1 MIKALPSWER
11 PRERLSELGAQAL
24 SGIELLAV
32 LLGSGSGPG
41 RSALSLAQAILTG
54 LNAESGRAGGPD
66 DEGIEPALWW
76 LGGATVHDLIRHPG
90 LGEAKAAR
98 VVAAVELGKRV
109 CGARNQRPA
118 IRSPSDVGRLLGE
131 RLRHLDREH
140 FMTILLDTKNQ
151 LLATELV
158 SVGSLDTS
166 LVHPREVFKGAV
178 RRSASSV
185 ILAHNH
191 PSGDPT
197 PSSADIS
204 CTRRLAEAGQVLG
217 IAVLDH
223 VVIGHGGYVS
233 FRERGIG
240 GLSAGVQ

>member
-1 MIKALPSWER
+1 VISELPIEER
-11 PRERLSELGAQAL
+11 PRERLNELGPQAL
-24 SGIELLAV
+24 SGMELLAV
-32 LLGSGSGPG
+32 VLGSGSGRG
-41 RSALSLAQAILTG
+41 RSALTLAQAIIGGLRDQDGTG
-54 LNAESGRAGGPD
+54 TPGSDRD
-66 DEGIEPALWW
+66 EPALSL
-76 LGGATVHDLIRHPG
+76 LGAATVHDLLRHAG
-90 LGEAKAAR
+90 LGQAKAAR
-98 VVAAVELGKRV
+98 VIAAVELGRRV

-118 IRSPSDVGRLLGE
+118 IRSPGDVGKLLGD

-140 FMTILLDTKNQ
+140 FLVVLLDTKNQ

-166 LVHPREVFKGAV
+166 LVHPREVFKAAV

-197 PSSADIS
+197 PSSADIA
-204 CTRRLAEAGQVLG
+204 CTSRLAEAGQVLG
-217 IAVLDH
+217 IVVLDH
-223 VVIGHGGYVS
+223 IIIGHAGYVS